1 MSFSRVVIT
10 MAAAFVLALG
20 APAAATAAG
29 SATQS
34 NPTVTYKQVLS
45 ADDGRPETIAERRDV
60 IVTYKQVLSADD
72 GRPETIAERRD
83 VIVRVS
89 GIKSGFDW
97 GDAGVGAIA
106 ALGLSL
112 VALASWLAVSQ
123 RRARRTGSPAIHT
136 DLDIA

>member
-1 MSFSRVVIT
+1 LSFDRVVIAT
-10 MAAAFVLALG
+10 AAAFVLALG

-34 NPTVTYKQVLS
+34 SPTVTYKQVLS
-45 ADDGRPETIAERRDV
+45 ADYGRPETIAVRR
-60 IVTYKQVLSADD
+60 
-72 GRPETIAERRD
+72 G

-89 GIKSGFDW
+89 GIKRGFDW

-123 RRARRTGSPAIHT
+123 RRARRTGSPAIH
-136 DLDIA
+136 